1 VEILKSLLATKIAID
16 GNCKADPGKVD
27 SPGSLRYQ
35 RRIVLTFEN
44 VYSAERE
51 SIPEKSKVL
60 HDYLQCELAL
70 QEAKLRLVT
79 VLLDVLQHSTEV
91 SERRE
96 NIQLVIDAIHTRAPV
111 HLGSVFISSTYQL
124 KVSALNKQAQL
135 LAQILEQQRRYERD
149 YTSQIHTQNPR
160 DKSLAGFPLNGV
172 SPLAAAHTLSTSSLS
187 FLLFP
192 SPSPP
197 PPSPPDTHERHPDDL
212 FSDEDAILPPSP
224 GLSCLSMKQARVAC
238 CNVLQLQCVAACCS
252 VLQRVAACC
261 SVLQRVGECLSLLEY
276 EAGKSC
282 LLQCAT
288 IAVCCSVLQ
297 RVAAC
302 GRMSLLT

>member
-1 VEILKSLLATKIAID
+1 
-16 GNCKADPGKVD
+16 
-27 SPGSLRYQ
+27 
-35 RRIVLTFEN
+35 VLTFEN

-96 NIQLVIDAIHTRAPV
+96 NIQLVIDAIHTRAPA

-124 KVSALNKQAQL
+124 KVSVLNKQAQL
-135 LAQILEQQRRYERD
+135 LAQILEQQRRYERH

-160 DKSLAGFPLNGV
+160 DKSLAGFPLNSV

-192 SPSPP
+192 SPNPP
-197 PPSPPDTHERHPDDL
+197 PPSPPDTHERHFDD
-212 FSDEDAILPPSP
+212 FSSYEDAILPPSP
-224 GLSCLSMKQARVAC
+224 GLSCLSMKQARVAY
-238 CNVLQLQCVAACCS
+238 CNVLQLQCVAVCCSVLQRAGECLSLLEFEADKSYLLKRATIAVSGS

-261 SVLQRVGECLSLLEY
+261 SVLQSD
-276 EAGKSC
+276 
-282 LLQCAT
+282 
-288 IAVCCSVLQ
+288 AVCGTMCSPHLSMQQARSDVHCL
-297 RVAAC
+297 
-302 GRMSLLT
+302 